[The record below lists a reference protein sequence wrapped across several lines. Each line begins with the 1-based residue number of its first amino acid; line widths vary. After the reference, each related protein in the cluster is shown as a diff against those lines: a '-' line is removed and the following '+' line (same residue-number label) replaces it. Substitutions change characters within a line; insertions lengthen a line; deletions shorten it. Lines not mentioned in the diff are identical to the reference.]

1 MKILAIIILHTLLS
15 QVTAASLTEQLQEKR
30 SSSKA
35 PAEVKKIMSDAQK
48 SLKESGIEKNAINI
62 GSKIPEFKIENK
74 SISDFLRD
82 SPIVLKFYRGSWCP
96 YCQIELKEYN
106 KYKTKI
112 EDKGYKLIILTP
124 DTNKEIRKFKAKN
137 NIELD
142 IYQDK
147 DNSIAKKFGI
157 AFKLDKN
164 LKPIYKKFGI
174 DLEAAQENKE
184 DTLPLPGT
192 YIINKEGKIT
202 YAFIDVDYTKRLDPE
217 ILMKNLK

>member
-1 MKILAIIILHTLLS
+1 MKILAIIILQTLLS
-15 QVTAASLTEQLQEKR
+15 QVMAASLTEQLLEKR

-48 SLKESGIEKNAINI
+48 SLKESGIEKNAINR
-62 GSKIPEFKIENK
+62 GTKIPEFKIENK
-74 SISDFLRD
+74 SIYDYLRD

-106 KYKTKI
+106 KYKTRI

-124 DTNKEIRKFKAKN
+124 DSNKEINKFKAKN
-137 NIELD
+137 KIELD

-147 DNSIAKKFGI
+147 NNSIAKIFGI

-217 ILMKNLK
+217 ILLKNLK